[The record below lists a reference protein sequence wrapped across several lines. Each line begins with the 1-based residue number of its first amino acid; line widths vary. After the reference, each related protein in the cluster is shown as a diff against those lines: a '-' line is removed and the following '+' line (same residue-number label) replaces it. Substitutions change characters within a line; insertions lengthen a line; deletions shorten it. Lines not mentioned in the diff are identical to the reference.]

1 MHKIY
6 SRPRL
11 RIPKL
16 VVHRNRNNKKSEK
29 RAKILIIVFIAFATL
44 SFVLSVVTPIFDTLC
59 TNEAISIAT
68 IISNNKATEVM
79 EKHTY
84 DELFSIEKDESG
96 NIKMIKS
103 NVITINEIISDIAV
117 KIQEEID
124 KKGRDNIEIALR
136 KFYWAKVIIW

>member
-16 VVHRNRNNKKSEK
+16 VVHRNRNNKRSEK

-84 DELFSIEKDESG
+84 GELFSIEKDESG

>member
-11 RIPKL
+11 KIPKI
-16 VVHRNRNNKKSEK
+16 VIHMKNNKERSGK
-29 RAKILIIVFIAFATL
+29 RAKILIIVFIAFMTL
-44 SFVLSVVTPIFDTLC
+44 AFISSAVTPIFDTLC
-59 TNEAISIAT
+59 KNEAISMAT
-68 IISNNKATEVM
+68 IIANNKATEVM
-79 EKHTY
+79 AKHTY

-103 NVITINEIISDIAV
+103 NVIPINEIISDVAV

-124 KKGRDNIEIALR
+124 DKGRDDIEIALR
-136 KFYWAKVIIW
+136 KFYWIKINVW

>member
-11 RIPKL
+11 KIPKL
-16 VVHRNRNNKKSEK
+16 VIHKNKNNQKSEK
-29 RAKILIIVFIAFATL
+29 RAKILIILFIAFATL

-124 KKGRDNIEIALR
+124 KKGRDDIEIALR
-136 KFYWAKVIIW
+136 KFYWVKVIIW

>member
-16 VVHRNRNNKKSEK
+16 VVHIKKNKEKSGK
-29 RAKILIIVFIAFATL
+29 RAKLLMIVFIAFTTL
-44 SFVLSVVTPIFDTLC
+44 LIILSVVSPIFDTLC

-68 IISNNKATEVM
+68 LISNNKATEVM
-79 EKHTY
+79 GKHTY

-103 NVITINEIISDIAV
+103 NVIPINEIISDVAV
-117 KIQEEID
+117 EIQEEIN
-124 KKGRDNIEIALR
+124 KKGRDDIEIALR
-136 KFYWAKVIIW
+136 KLYWFKIIIW